1 MINAVILSKDRAC
14 QLDLLIKSLSKNCKN
29 LFDIKVIYES
39 SSNSFRAGYDKLKE
53 DIYYRNRFGLD
64 FPIRW
69 YERTKSNLSEDILA
83 LLNNSRDL
91 TCIFNDENVVYSGL
105 PSYRSI
111 LNLFRQEPISSL
123 SLRLGDN
130 TVIQNPYS
138 PERYFIDKPE
148 KFTVINDSFVGW
160 DASSVE
166 PFTNFGMP
174 FSHNG
179 HIYTTK
185 LIDYVLSATE
195 IKNIEE
201 FELSCNQSLY
211 SGNFNSMIPPF
222 MTCFKKSVLVNN
234 SATAIS
240 DDEDF
245 EQRFDT
251 SIFSINE
258 RYLHGCEIDYD
269 FFNFSNISKPFQ
281 NHITRFR
288 RENNMHYGR

>member
-14 QLDLLIKSLSKNCKN
+14 QLHLLINSLSKNCKN
-29 LFDIKVIYES
+29 LFDIKVLYES
-39 SSNSFRAGYDKLKE
+39 SNNSFKLGYDKLKE

-69 YERTKSNLSEDILA
+69 YERSNSNLSEDILP

-91 TCIFNDENVVYSGL
+91 TCIFNDENIFYSSL
-105 PSYRSI
+105 PSYKDI
-111 LNLFRQEPISSL
+111 LKLFRQEPLSSL

-138 PERYFIDKPE
+138 SERYFIDKPE
-148 KFTVINDSFVGW
+148 EFTLINDSFVGW
-160 DASSVE
+160 DASSIE

-185 LIDYVLSATE
+185 LIDYVLYHTE
-195 IKNIEE
+195 IKNIED
-201 FELSCNQSLY
+201 FETLCNQNLY
-211 SGNFNSMIPPF
+211 SGNLNSMIPPF
-222 MTCFKKSVLVNN
+222 MACLKTSVVVNN
-234 SATAIS
+234 SATAVS
-240 DDEDF
+240 DDQDF
-245 EQRFDT
+245 EHKFDT
-251 SIFSINE
+251 SVFSINE
-258 RYLHGCEIDYD
+258 RYLHGYEIDYT
-269 FFNFSNISKPFQ
+269 FFNFSDISKPFQ

-288 RENNMHYGR
+288 RENNMHYSR